1 MSSMAV
7 CPHCGKTLDV
17 NPRRQVPWWKYDP
30 GPTAN
35 LGCGTLI
42 LIAIIVAMFSS
53 RSTESVARLEQE
65 VRTLQEKID
74 GLGRGIEKLLPP
86 AGYDLREYDLRLM
99 SWGDGSGVPA
109 SGKKLVILGIDN
121 DGRLHIRSFDA
132 DGKLTDTDETKLPPA
147 QVGAIAALKHRIPGL
162 LPPHVLTSAETT
174 QLQRDLTSILG
185 QTPPAQRGDLQN
197 RAP

>member
-1 MSSMAV
+1 MAV
-7 CPHCGKTLDV
+7 CPHCGKELV
-17 NPRRQVPWWKYDP
+17 VSPRRKAPWWKYDP

-53 RSTESVARLEQE
+53 RNTESVARLEQDL
-65 VRTLQEKID
+65 RNLQEKID
-74 GLGRGIEKLLPP
+74 GLREGIERLLPP
-86 AGYDLREYDLRLM
+86 AGYDVREYDLRLM
-99 SWGDGSGVPA
+99 SWGGGSGVPA

-121 DGRLHIRSFDA
+121 DGRLRIRSFDA
-132 DGKLTDTDETKLPPA
+132 DGKLTDTDDMKLPPA
-147 QVGAIAALKHRIPGL
+147 QAGAIAALKQQIPGL
-162 LPPHVLTSAETT
+162 LTPHVLTGAETM

-185 QTPPAQRGDLQN
+185 RTPPAQRGDLQN